1 MKAIRLAILALA
13 RDGKSGELR
22 VLMLALLVAVSALT
36 AVGFFTNRVSRAVDQ
51 QAGEVLAADLRLRSN
66 NPITRDYFTLAEEEG
81 LQTAE
86 LATFPSVVFVGEE
99 SSLTAIRAVTDKY
112 PLRGQL
118 RVADVPFEKGTPT
131 DEIPGK
137 GEVWLEPRVMAQL
150 NAEVGDRV
158 RVGSMEMT
166 IAKVLD
172 YRPDQGSTF
181 VDLAPTLLMRMDDLP
196 ATALVRTGS
205 RISYAALFA
214 GEDPAAV
221 ARVKAQLEARKTPS
235 ERISDLADA
244 SPQIRSAID
253 RAGRFLSLSALV
265 TILLAA
271 IAVAIAAR
279 RYVARHLD
287 TVALMKSM
295 GAPQRLVLQISVLEL
310 LMIAI
315 AAGIIGSLIGY
326 AAQAGIAMLLREL
339 VRGDLPPPSLTAGG
353 LGLMTSILMLI
364 GFALPPLLQLR
375 HVPPARV
382 LRRNLE
388 PPPLKYITVYGTA
401 LGSLIA
407 LLWWLLRDVEL
418 LIYVVLATAGTFA
431 VLFGAGWLL
440 VRGLGRLRGSV
451 GISWRYGMANIARR
465 GRDSVIQIIAFG
477 LGLMVLLLLAVVR
490 NDLMEEWRA
499 SLPTDAPN
507 YFMINI
513 RADQVEP
520 IQTFFNEQQVA
531 PPELVPMIRARLVEI
546 NGVSVN
552 EMRLPTDR
560 GREFVERESNLT
572 WSQDPQDNNTIVA
585 GEWWREG
592 DEGGPR
598 VSVEIEL
605 AQALGLKIG
614 DQLTYDV
621 AGEIVAAKVANFR
634 EVRWDTFL
642 PNFFMVFSPGVLDNA
657 AGTYITAVHIPQD
670 RRAMMIEFTRNFSEV
685 TAIDLEAI
693 ISQVRGVMDKATL
706 AVQYVFGFTLLAG
719 ITVLLAAIQATRDE
733 RRYESAMLRTL
744 GASRRVVFQGVAAEF
759 ATLGLLSGTLAAVGA
774 SAAGYFLAK
783 QLFDLDYTFDPL
795 VWVVGLV
802 SGTLL
807 VGVSGTLATRSV
819 VNHPP
824 IATLRGG

>member
-1 MKAIRLAILALA
+1 MKALRLAILALA

-22 VLMLALLVAVSALT
+22 VLLLALLVAVSALT
-36 AVGFFTNRVSRAVDQ
+36 AVGFFTNRVNRAVDQ

-66 NPITRDYFTLAEEEG
+66 EPISRDYFKLAEAAG
-81 LQTAE
+81 LATAE

-99 SSLTAIRAVTDKY
+99 SSLTAIRAVTDNY
-112 PLRGQL
+112 PLRGRL
-118 RVADVPFEKGTPT
+118 RVADVPFETGVET
-131 DEIPGK
+131 DSIPGK
-137 GEVWLEPRVMAQL
+137 GEAWLEPRVMAQL
-150 NAEVGDRV
+150 GAKVGDRV
-158 RVGSMEMT
+158 RVGAMEMT
-166 IAKVLD
+166 ITKVLD

-214 GEDPAAV
+214 GDTAAV
-221 ARVKAQLEARKTPS
+221 AKVKAQLEARKTRS

-315 AAGIIGSLIGY
+315 AAGIVGSVIGY
-326 AAQAGIAMLLREL
+326 LAQAGISILLREL
-339 VRGDLPPPSLTAGG
+339 VRGDLPQPSLTAGG

-388 PPPLKYITVYGTA
+388 PPPLKYVTVYGTA
-401 LGSLIA
+401 MASLVA
-407 LLWWLLRDVEL
+407 LLWWLLRDFDL
-418 LIYVVLATAGTFA
+418 LVYVVLATAGTFA

-440 VRGLGRLRGSV
+440 VNTLRRLRGSV
-451 GISWRYGMANIARR
+451 GIAWRYGMANIARR
-465 GRDSVIQIIAFG
+465 GRDSIIQIIAFG

-490 NDLMEEWRA
+490 NDLMQEWRA
-499 SLPTDAPN
+499 SLPADAPN

-520 IQTFFNEQQVA
+520 IKTFFNEQQVA

-546 NGVSVN
+546 NGVKTG
-552 EMRLPTDR
+552 ELRLPTDR
-560 GREFVERESNLT
+560 GREFVDREANLT
-572 WSQDPQDNNTIVA
+572 WSQDPQENNTIVA
-585 GEWWREG
+585 GQWWREG
-592 DEGGPR
+592 DGGGPR

-614 DQLTYDV
+614 DRLTYDV
-621 AGEIVAAKVANFR
+621 GGEIVTATVANFR

-642 PNFFMVFSPGVLDNA
+642 PNFFMVFSPGVIDDA

-670 RRAMMIEFTRNFSEV
+670 RRSMMIDFTRDFSEV
-685 TAIDLEAI
+685 TAIDLDAI
-693 ISQVRGVMDKATL
+693 IAQVRSVMDKATL

-759 ATLGLLSGTLAAVGA
+759 ATLGLLSGTLAAIGA

-795 VWVVGLV
+795 VWAAGLI

-807 VGVSGTLATRSV
+807 VGISGTLATRSV